1 MIKHV
6 DVASSC
12 GVLWWNNMPKS
23 LKYSMRFPVIW
34 DIFSQYAIISDI
46 WDIFLQYALWMS
58 KSHLEKNRLLLSE
71 SSKCWSYHALAKA
84 SYMGS
89 SILNVFLPREREGN
103 IRSIKTF
110 VDDFCSLCSLQLTR
124 VRNAAPRDKLRN
136 KRYIYVLS
144 SGYVSLWDL
153 ARDIRR

>member
-1 MIKHV
+1 
-6 DVASSC
+6 
-12 GVLWWNNMPKS
+12 
-23 LKYSMRFPVIW
+23 
-34 DIFSQYAIISDI
+34 
-46 WDIFLQYALWMS
+46 MS

-71 SSKCWSYHALAKA
+71 SSKCWSYHALTKA

-89 SILNVFLPREREGN
+89 SILNVFFTEREGN
-103 IRSIKTF
+103 IRYIKTF

-144 SGYVSLWDL
+144 SGYVSL
-153 ARDIRR
+153 